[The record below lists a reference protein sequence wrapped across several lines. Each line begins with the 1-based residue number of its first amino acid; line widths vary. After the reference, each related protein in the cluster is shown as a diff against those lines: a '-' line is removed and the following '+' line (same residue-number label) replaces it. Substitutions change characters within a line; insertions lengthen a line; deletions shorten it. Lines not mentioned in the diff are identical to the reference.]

1 MTTSITKR
9 FEEMIAE
16 DARRTAGEWLDIGTD
31 EAKAMLQMTRD
42 AMQNGELLP
51 EPAEMAR
58 EDLRSY
64 LTKDEVEIA
73 WPIFIRK
80 LSNTLRLV

>member
-31 EAKAMLQMTRD
+31 GAKAMLQMTLD
-42 AMQNGELLP
+42 AMRNGELLP

-58 EDLRSY
+58 DGLRSY
-64 LTKDEVEIA
+64 LTDDEVEIA

>member
-1 MTTSITKR
+1 MTSSISKR

-16 DARRTAGEWLDIGTD
+16 DARRTAGEWLDIGTT
-31 EAKAMLQMTRD
+31 EAKDMLQMTLN
-42 AMQNGELLP
+42 AMRNGEQLP

-58 EDLRSY
+58 DDLRSY
-64 LTKDEVEIA
+64 LTEDEVEIA

-80 LSNTLRLV
+80 LSDTLRLV